1 MKSMCEI
8 QNTNE
13 NGIIQTAWSSYEA
26 ASALNP
32 VPCCLNALCKLT
44 AWAEV
49 STAPPRILPGLLLS
63 FKGASFSPNT
73 HPFLPEYLA
82 LPQHHRASAQA
93 VLPLWSQPATSLPGS
108 PRTVVAYLLVSPLD
122 WLEKEMAIHST
133 TVAWKIPRTE
143 EPGRLQ
149 SMGSQR
155 VGHDWATSLH
165 FTSLPLDWKLC
176 ESRPHL
182 FLGCQLCAQQSP
194 RAGSWPVISKQ

>member
-122 WLEKEMAIHST
+122 WLEKEMASHST

-155 VGHDWATSLH
+155 VRHDWATSLH
-165 FTSLPLDWKLC
+165 RVTVLTMNPISQARKQLSIGPAELHCLNLSLGLELSC
-176 ESRPHL
+176 R
-182 FLGCQLCAQQSP
+182 F
-194 RAGSWPVISKQ
+194 